1 MEHSLPLNMLDDIDA
16 FLEMDAPYG
25 YEGEPEQY
33 LDTAS
38 SSESTSPIMSNVSNA
53 IHCFPAEKECEVT
66 NSRAQFDIT
75 FVSDFNGTENSIYPS
90 PMSSSRDTASPQPSS
105 DPSQADAGATAAKPP
120 AKRKRENRYKNAPP
134 SVLSRRRAQNRASQ
148 RAYRERKDQR
158 IKDLEV
164 MLSEQKQKNDS
175 LSQAYSALHA
185 EYLKLRGTRTQQQH
199 MPRHHPAGPPP
210 MVYDPSAAAAVHMG
224 MPGGHHS
231 AAMDY
236 ADNMYMFQDMQTYT
250 L

>member
-1 MEHSLPLNMLDDIDA
+1 MYDDVDTFLD
-16 FLEMDAPYG
+16 MDAPYI
-25 YEGEPEQY
+25 YDEPEQY

-38 SSESTSPIMSNVSNA
+38 SSESTSPVMSS
-53 IHCFPAEKECEVT
+53 
-66 NSRAQFDIT
+66 FDMT
-75 FVSDFNGTENSIYPS
+75 LVNDFNGMDQGIYPS
-90 PMSSSRDTASPQPSS
+90 PMSSSRDTASPQPTL
-105 DPSQADAGATAAKPP
+105 DDKAAPAKAP

-175 LSQAYSALHA
+175 LSQAYSSLHA
-185 EYLKLRGTRTQQQH
+185 EYLKLRGEQARSQQLPRQH
-199 MPRHHPAGPPP
+199 TAPP
-210 MVYDPSAAAAVHMG
+210 MTYDASTAAHMG
-224 MPGGHHS
+224 MPTHAGT
-231 AAMDY
+231 MNF
-236 ADNMYMFQDMQTYT
+236 ADNMFMFQDMQNYT

>member
-1 MEHSLPLNMLDDIDA
+1 MDHSLPLNMYDDMDA
-16 FLEMDAPYG
+16 FLDMEAPYV
-25 YEGEPEQY
+25 YDETEQY

-38 SSESTSPIMSNVSNA
+38 SSESTSPIIS
-53 IHCFPAEKECEVT
+53 T
-66 NSRAQFDIT
+66 FDMT
-75 FVSDFNGTENSIYPS
+75 FVNDFNGTDQGIYPS
-90 PMSSSRDTASPQPSS
+90 PMSSSRDTASPQPTMGEK
-105 DPSQADAGATAAKPP
+105 AGTTKGP

-164 MLSEQKQKNDS
+164 MLSDQKQKNDS

-185 EYLKLRGTRTQQQH
+185 EFLKIRGAQARAAQQQQQQH
-199 MPRHHPAGPPP
+199 KHMPQHLAAPA
-210 MVYDPSAAAAVHMG
+210 MAFDPTAAAHMG
-224 MPGGHHS
+224 MSSHPG
-231 AAMDY
+231 AMEF
-236 ADNMYMFQDMQTYT
+236 ADNMFMFQDMQTYT

>member
-1 MEHSLPLNMLDDIDA
+1 MLDDIDA
-16 FLEMDAPYG
+16 FLEMEAPYG
-25 YEGEPEQY
+25 YEEAEQY

-38 SSESTSPIMSNVSNA
+38 SSESTSPIISN
-53 IHCFPAEKECEVT
+53 PA
-66 NSRAQFDIT
+66 
-75 FVSDFNGTENSIYPS
+75 
-90 PMSSSRDTASPQPSS
+90 S
-105 DPSQADAGATAAKPP
+105 DPKAAATTAKPP

-185 EYLKLRGTRTQQQH
+185 EYLKLRGVQARAHQ
-199 MPRHHPAGPPP
+199 MPRHHPTTAAPPP
-210 MVYDPSAAAAVHMG
+210 MMFDPSAHMG
-224 MPGGHHS
+224 MPTAHPG
-231 AAMDY
+231 AMDY

>member
-1 MEHSLPLNMLDDIDA
+1 MLDDIDA
-16 FLEMDAPYG
+16 FLEMEAPYG
-25 YEGEPEQY
+25 YEEVEQY

-38 SSESTSPIMSNVSNA
+38 SSESTSPIISN
-53 IHCFPAEKECEVT
+53 PA
-66 NSRAQFDIT
+66 
-75 FVSDFNGTENSIYPS
+75 
-90 PMSSSRDTASPQPSS
+90 S
-105 DPSQADAGATAAKPP
+105 DPKAAATTAKPP

-134 SVLSRRRAQNRASQ
+134 SVLSNRASQ

-185 EYLKLRGTRTQQQH
+185 EYLKLRGVQARAHQ
-199 MPRHHPAGPPP
+199 MPRHHPTTAAPPP
-210 MVYDPSAAAAVHMG
+210 MMFDPSAHMG
-224 MPGGHHS
+224 MPTAHPG
-231 AAMDY
+231 AMDY

>member
-1 MEHSLPLNMLDDIDA
+1 MEHSLPLNMMDDIDA
-16 FLEMDAPYG
+16 FLELEAPAYG
-25 YEGEPEQY
+25 YDETEQY

-38 SSESTSPIMSNVSNA
+38 SSETTSPIMSN
-53 IHCFPAEKECEVT
+53 
-66 NSRAQFDIT
+66 FDMT
-75 FVSDFNGTENSIYPS
+75 FVSDFNGTENSMYPS
-90 PMSSSRDTASPQPSS
+90 PMSSTRDTASPQPSS
-105 DPSQADAGATAAKPP
+105 DPKAVASAAKPP

-185 EYLKLRGTRTQQQH
+185 EYLKVRGAQARAHQQ
-199 MPRHHPAGPPP
+199 MPRHHPATAPPP
-210 MVYDPSAAAAVHMG
+210 PVAYDPSSHMG
-224 MPGGHHS
+224 MP
-231 AAMDY
+231 AAHPGAMEY
-236 ADNMYMFQDMQTYT
+236 ADNMYMYQNMQPYA

>member
-1 MEHSLPLNMLDDIDA
+1 MPRPTATQSLHMDHSLPLNMYDDMDA
-16 FLEMDAPYG
+16 FLDMEALYVYD
-25 YEGEPEQY
+25 ETEQY

-38 SSESTSPIMSNVSNA
+38 SSESTSPIIS
-53 IHCFPAEKECEVT
+53 T
-66 NSRAQFDIT
+66 FDMT
-75 FVSDFNGTENSIYPS
+75 FVNDFNGTDQGIYPS
-90 PMSSSRDTASPQPSS
+90 PMSSSRDTASPQPTM
-105 DPSQADAGATAAKPP
+105 DEKAGTTKGP

-164 MLSEQKQKNDS
+164 MLSDQKQKNDS

-185 EYLKLRGTRTQQQH
+185 EFLKIRGAQARSAQQQQHQH
-199 MPRHHPAGPPP
+199 MPRHPAAPA
-210 MVYDPSAAAAVHMG
+210 MAYDPTAAAHMG
-224 MPGGHHS
+224 MSSHPG
-231 AAMDY
+231 AMEF
-236 ADNMYMFQDMQTYT
+236 ADNMFMFQDMQTYT

>member
-1 MEHSLPLNMLDDIDA
+1 MEHPLPLNMLDDIDA
-16 FLEMDAPYG
+16 FLELEAPYG
-25 YEGEPEQY
+25 YDETEQY

-38 SSESTSPIMSNVSNA
+38 SSQTPSPIMS
-53 IHCFPAEKECEVT
+53 T
-66 NSRAQFDIT
+66 FDMG
-75 FVSDFNGTENSIYPS
+75 FVGDFNGTEHNIYPS
-90 PMSSSRDTASPQPSS
+90 PMSSTRDTASPQPSS
-105 DPSQADAGATAAKPP
+105 DQKPAVTAAKPP

-164 MLSEQKQKNDS
+164 MLSEQKNKNDS

-185 EYLKLRGTRTQQQH
+185 EYLKLRGSQARAQHQQQ
-199 MPRHHPAGPPP
+199 MPRHHHHPATAPPP
-210 MVYDPSAAAAVHMG
+210 PPLAFDPSAHMG
-224 MPGGHHS
+224 MPTAHPG
-231 AAMDY
+231 AMDY

>member
-1 MEHSLPLNMLDDIDA
+1 MDQSLPLHVLDEFDS
-16 FLEMDAPYG
+16 FLDLEVPYG
-25 YEGEPEQY
+25 YEDPEQY

-38 SSESTSPIMSNVSNA
+38 SSETPSPIMSN
-53 IHCFPAEKECEVT
+53 
-66 NSRAQFDIT
+66 FDMT
-75 FVSDFNGTENSIYPS
+75 FVSDFNGVDSSIYPS
-90 PMSSSRDTASPQPSS
+90 PMSSARDTASPQPTS
-105 DPSQADAGATAAKPP
+105 DPNASATAAKQP

-164 MLSEQKQKNDS
+164 MLSEQKQKNDT

-185 EYLKLRGTRTQQQH
+185 EYLKLRGAQTRVQHQHQQHQH
-199 MPRHHPAGPPP
+199 MPRHPAAP
-210 MVYDPSAAAAVHMG
+210 MAFDQSLNAAAAHMG
-224 MPGGHHS
+224 LTGGGHPGP
-231 AAMDY
+231 MDY
-236 ADNMYMFQDMQTYT
+236 ADNMYMFQDMQAYT

>member
-1 MEHSLPLNMLDDIDA
+1 MEHPLPINMLDDIDA
-16 FLEMDAPYG
+16 FLEMEAPYG
-25 YEGEPEQY
+25 YEEAEQY

-38 SSESTSPIMSNVSNA
+38 SSESTSPIISN
-53 IHCFPAEKECEVT
+53 
-66 NSRAQFDIT
+66 FDMT
-75 FVSDFNGTENSIYPS
+75 FVPDFNTTETSIYPS
-90 PMSSSRDTASPQPSS
+90 PMSSQRDTESPQPAS
-105 DPSQADAGATAAKPP
+105 DPKAAATTAKPP

-185 EYLKLRGTRTQQQH
+185 EYLKLRGVQARAHQ
-199 MPRHHPAGPPP
+199 MPRHHPTTAAPPP
-210 MVYDPSAAAAVHMG
+210 MMFDPSAHMG
-224 MPGGHHS
+224 MPTAHPG
-231 AAMDY
+231 AMDY

>member
-16 FLEMDAPYG
+16 FLEMEAPYG
-25 YEGEPEQY
+25 YEGEQEQY

-38 SSESTSPIMSNVSNA
+38 SSESTSPIMSN
-53 IHCFPAEKECEVT
+53 
-66 NSRAQFDIT
+66 FDIT

-210 MVYDPSAAAAVHMG
+210 MVFDPSAAAAVHMG
-224 MPGGHHS
+224 MPGGHHP

>member
-1 MEHSLPLNMLDDIDA
+1 MDHSLPLNMYDDVDA
-16 FLEMDAPYG
+16 FLDMDAPYI
-25 YEGEPEQY
+25 YDEPEQY

-38 SSESTSPIMSNVSNA
+38 SSESTSPIMSS
-53 IHCFPAEKECEVT
+53 
-66 NSRAQFDIT
+66 FDTT
-75 FVSDFNGTENSIYPS
+75 FVNDFNGVDQSMYPS
-90 PMSSSRDTASPQPSS
+90 PMSSNRDTASPQPTS
-105 DPSQADAGATAAKPP
+105 DDKATTAKAP

-175 LSQAYSALHA
+175 LGQAYSSLHA
-185 EYLKLRGTRTQQQH
+185 EYLKLRGLQSRTQQVPRQH
-199 MPRHHPAGPPP
+199 TAPP
-210 MVYDPSAAAAVHMG
+210 MSYDATAAAAAAHMV
-224 MPGGHHS
+224 MPTHTGT
-231 AAMDY
+231 MDF
-236 ADNMYMFQDMQTYT
+236 ADNMYMFQDMQSYT

>member
-1 MEHSLPLNMLDDIDA
+1 MYDDMDA
-16 FLEMDAPYG
+16 FLDMEAPYV
-25 YEGEPEQY
+25 YDETEQY

-38 SSESTSPIMSNVSNA
+38 SSESTSPIIS
-53 IHCFPAEKECEVT
+53 T
-66 NSRAQFDIT
+66 FDMT
-75 FVSDFNGTENSIYPS
+75 FVNDFNGTDQGIYPS
-90 PMSSSRDTASPQPSS
+90 PMSSSRDTASPQSTM
-105 DPSQADAGATAAKPP
+105 DDKAGTIKVP

-164 MLSEQKQKNDS
+164 MLSDQKLKNDS

-185 EYLKLRGTRTQQQH
+185 EFLKIRGRQARAAQQPQHQH
-199 MPRHHPAGPPP
+199 MPRHPAAPA
-210 MVYDPSAAAAVHMG
+210 MTFDPTAAAHMG
-224 MPGGHHS
+224 MSSHPN
-231 AAMDY
+231 AMEF
-236 ADNMYMFQDMQTYT
+236 ADNMFMFQDMQTYT